1 MKTSLLAAAAV
12 AFVAVVGV
20 PATAEAGGL
29 HRLCPTQ
36 WLKDHHHYHAKKAVA
51 VKKVAA
57 KPAKKVVVKKAAAK
71 PLK

>member
-12 AFVAVVGV
+12 AFVAFVGA

-29 HRLCPTQ
+29 HRMCPTN
-36 WLKDHHHYHAKKAVA
+36 WMKHHHYHAKKAA
-51 VKKVAA
+51 APKKAAKKSAKKVAA
-57 KPAKKVVVKKAAAK
+57 KKAAAK